1 MQCKTFFWL
10 VSLVINLVP
19 RALFPGF
26 GAQELK
32 RPWDAVDPIPDQNR
46 QSLYPFSD
54 KNGAKTLPDGEAHT
68 YMAYIREDP
77 PAAKNCFTPFLHNL
91 SLR

>member
-32 RPWDAVDPIPDQNR
+32 RPGDAVDPIPDQIGKVYTR
-46 QSLYPFSD
+46 FQTKTAQKPYPMG
-54 KNGAKTLPDGEAHT
+54 KHIPIWL
-68 YMAYIREDP
+68 I
-77 PAAKNCFTPFLHNL
+77 
-91 SLR
+91 

>member
-10 VSLVINLVP
+10 VSPVINLVP

-32 RPWDAVDPIPDQNR
+32 RPGDAVDRIPDQKSAKFIPVFRPKRRKNPTLWG
-46 QSLYPFSD
+46 STYLYGLY
-54 KNGAKTLPDGEAHT
+54 KGG
-68 YMAYIREDP
+68 P
-77 PAAKNCFTPFLHNL
+77 PPPQLKITFLHNV